1 MFERVK
7 ALRDQFTQ
15 ATTEEEKDQIQKE
28 TDALREENP
37 EAWADAML
45 QCMKESNATA
55 KRLVVKQELEKITD
69 IISVSYIAK
78 EYFNKTPQWFYQ
90 RLNENTINGKPA
102 QFTEEE
108 INTLN
113 AALKDISKKIGSIR
127 VSV

>member
-7 ALRDQFTQ
+7 ALRDRFAQ
-15 ATTEEEKDQIQKE
+15 ATTQEEKDQIQKE

-37 EAWADAML
+37 DAWADAML
-45 QCMKESNATA
+45 ECMKESNATA

-90 RLNENTINGKPA
+90 RLNENSINGKPA
-102 QFTEEE
+102 QFTDEE
-108 INTLN
+108 IKTLN
-113 AALKDISKKIGSIR
+113 FALKDIGKKIGSIR